1 MESPKFGS
9 HKSAEQWQ
17 SQLQQR
23 GWTPE
28 HINEAIV
35 TGRRYSAPNYVNQG
49 IRLPDMSAHAL
60 VSRW

>member
-23 GWTPE
+23 GLDARTYQRGDRNW
-28 HINEAIV
+28 
-35 TGRRYSAPNYVNQG
+35 
-49 IRLPDMSAHAL
+49 
-60 VSRW
+60 